1 MYINK
6 NELPK
11 FWKTQWLRLLIALAF
26 FVVAIVMLA
35 RPADME
41 TMEGMKQAVGDMFG
55 ALCNIL
61 TGMFWVVSALSDY
74 HSECIQALEKR
85 VIQLEDRCITDID
98 EVKPNCFVAKRRCGP
113 DKEVKPQ
120 PPKSGSK
127 VEKPKN
133 TITVTITKD
142 GKTTEATYSAE
153 DFDLNKIVRKALD

>member
-11 FWKTQWLRLLIALAF
+11 FWKTQWLRLLFALAF
-26 FVVAIVMLA
+26 LIVAIVMLA

-41 TMEGMKQAVGDMFG
+41 TMEGMKQAIGDLFG

-61 TGMFWVVSALSDY
+61 TAMFWVWSAIAEY
-74 HSECIQALEKR
+74 NSECIQALEKR
-85 VIQLEDRCITDID
+85 VIQLEDHCITDID
-98 EVKPNCFVAKRRCGP
+98 EVEPNYFVAKRRLGP
-113 DKEVKPQ
+113 DKVEKT
-120 PPKSGSK
+120 KTGSK
-127 VEKPKN
+127 IEKPKN
-133 TITVTITKD
+133 TVTVTITKD

>member
-1 MYINK
+1 MYINR

-11 FWKTQWLRLLIALAF
+11 FWKTQWFRLLFALAF
-26 FVVAIVMLA
+26 FIVAIVMLA

-41 TMEGMKQAVGDMFG
+41 TMEGLKQAVGDMFG

-61 TGMFWVVSALSDY
+61 TGMFWIVSALNE
-74 HSECIQALEKR
+74 HNSECIQALEKR
-85 VIQLEDRCITDID
+85 VIQLEDQCITDID
-98 EVKPNCFVAKRRCGP
+98 EVEPNHFVAKRRCGP
-113 DKEVKPQ
+113 DKEEKP
-120 PPKSGSK
+120 KTGSK

-142 GKTTEATYSAE
+142 GKTTEATYSAD

>member
-1 MYINK
+1 MYINR

-11 FWKTQWLRLLIALAF
+11 FWKTQWFRLLFALAF
-26 FVVAIVMLA
+26 FVMAIVLLA
-35 RPADME
+35 RPADTE
-41 TMEGMKQAVGDMFG
+41 TVEGLANTTADMFS
-55 ALCNIL
+55 AVCNII
-61 TGMFWVVSALSDY
+61 TGMFWICSAIMEHNSD
-74 HSECIQALEKR
+74 CIRALEKR

-98 EVKPNCFVAKRRCGP
+98 EVEPNHFVAKRYCGP
-113 DKEVKPQ
+113 DKEEKP
-120 PPKSGSK
+120 KTGSK